1 LGKVFE
7 NNSGTLLVTIPK
19 AMARKHKIH
28 AGTEIIWTESKE
40 YLKFRRL

>member
-1 LGKVFE
+1 MGKVFE

-19 AMARKHKIH
+19 AMARKHKIRPG
-28 AGTEIIWTESKE
+28 AEVIWSDSKD